1 MWLMAVFTFKEALRK
16 RVVLVAVL
24 LTLAF
29 LILYGMGLHFTLGI
43 DVRITDPAAANVF
56 ELLEALTMFSM
67 GIYLASFLVA
77 GLAILA
83 AVGSIAGEIENG
95 TLYPLAARPLTRRDL
110 LLGKYFGLAAMLVT
124 YSTLFFLALVG
135 LVYWQTGLLLPG
147 RWVALALFALKPLV
161 LLSVTMLGTTKLPTL
176 GNGVLAFGLYALSVL
191 GGMIEQIGVMLGS
204 TAAVYIGV
212 VSSLILPA
220 DAVYRRVVAT
230 VVDSLAQGTSPDM
243 VFFNPAHVLGP
254 FGSHSTPSD
263 WMLLY
268 TAGYIVVMLVA
279 AVRIFNRRDI

>member
-1 MWLMAVFTFKEALRK
+1 MWLMAVFTFKEAMRK

-29 LILYGMGLHFTLGI
+29 LILYGTGLHFTLGM
-43 DVRITDPAAANVF
+43 DVRIADPAAANVF
-56 ELLEALTMFSM
+56 KLLEALTMFSL

-95 TLYPLAARPLTRRDL
+95 TLYPLAARPLARRDL

-124 YSTLFFLALVG
+124 YSALFFLALVG

-212 VSSLILPA
+212 VTSLILPA

-268 TAGYIVVMLVA
+268 TAGYIVVMLIV
-279 AVRIFNRRDI
+279 AVRVFNRRDV

>member
-16 RVVLVAVL
+16 RVVLVAGL

-29 LILYGMGLHFTLGI
+29 LTLYGAGLHFMVGG
-43 DVRITDPAAANVF
+43 DARITDPAAAEIF
-56 ELLEALTMFSM
+56 ELMEALTVFSM

-124 YSTLFFLALVG
+124 YAALFFLALVG

-147 RWVALALFALKPLV
+147 LWVALPLFALKPLV

-176 GNGVLAFGLYALSVL
+176 GNGVLAFGLYTLSVL

-212 VSSLILPA
+212 VTSLILPA

-268 TAGYIVVMLVA
+268 TAGYIVVMLMA
-279 AVRIFNRRDI
+279 AVRVFNRRDV

>member
-1 MWLMAVFTFKEALRK
+1 MWLMAVFTFKEAVRK
-16 RVVLVAVL
+16 RVVSVAAL
-24 LTLAF
+24 LTVAF
-29 LILYGMGLHFTLGI
+29 LILYGTGLHFMVGM
-43 DVRITDPAAANVF
+43 DARIADPAAADF
-56 ELLEALTMFSM
+56 FALMESLTLFSM

-95 TLYPLAARPLTRRDL
+95 TLYPLAVRPLTRRDL

-124 YSTLFFLALVG
+124 YSALFFLALAG
-135 LVYWQTGLLLPG
+135 LVYWQTGLFPPG
-147 RWVALALFALKPLV
+147 FSLALALFALKPLV

-176 GNGVLAFGLYALSVL
+176 GNGVLAFGLYALSVM

-204 TAAVYIGV
+204 TASVYIGV
-212 VSSLILPA
+212 VTSLILPA

-230 VVDSLAQGTSPDM
+230 VADRLQGTAPDM
-243 VFFNPAHVLGP
+243 LVFNPAHVLGP
-254 FGSHSTPSD
+254 FGSHSTPSN

-268 TAGYIVVMLVA
+268 TAGYIVVMLIV
-279 AVRIFNRRDI
+279 AVRVFNRRDV

>member
-1 MWLMAVFTFKEALRK
+1 MAVFTFKEALRK
-16 RVVLVAVL
+16 RVVLVAGL

-29 LILYGMGLHFTLGI
+29 LTLYGAGLHFMVGG
-43 DVRITDPAAANVF
+43 DARITDPAAAEIF
-56 ELLEALTMFSM
+56 ELMEALTVFSM

-124 YSTLFFLALVG
+124 YAALFFLALVG

-147 RWVALALFALKPLV
+147 LWVALPLFALKPLV

-176 GNGVLAFGLYALSVL
+176 GNGVLAFGLYTLSVL

-212 VSSLILPA
+212 VTSLILPA

-230 VVDSLAQGTSPDM
+230 VVDRMLQGTTPDM
-243 VFFNPAHVLGP
+243 AFFNPNHVLGP
-254 FGSHSTPSD
+254 FGSHSAPSN

-268 TAGYIVVMLVA
+268 TAGYIVVMLMA
-279 AVRIFNRRDI
+279 AVHVFNRRDV